1 MHNIRFKSTKWGC
14 DEPLRECI
22 P

>member
-1 MHNIRFKSTKWGC
+1 MQNVSFKNTEWGC
-14 DEPLRECI
+14 DEPLRKCV

>member
-1 MHNIRFKSTKWGC
+1 MDNFSFKSTKWGC
-14 DEPLRECI
+14 DEPLRHCI